1 MLFLSA
7 VTQKTACETHRQ
19 VDKVMMEGGKKINE
33 ATAKKETQ
41 KSKEKGVWWAKQKI

>member
-7 VTQKTACETHRQ
+7 LTQKTAYQTYRQ
-19 VDKVMMEGGKKINE
+19 VDQVMMEGGKKINE

-41 KSKEKGVWWAKQKI
+41 KSQEKGEW